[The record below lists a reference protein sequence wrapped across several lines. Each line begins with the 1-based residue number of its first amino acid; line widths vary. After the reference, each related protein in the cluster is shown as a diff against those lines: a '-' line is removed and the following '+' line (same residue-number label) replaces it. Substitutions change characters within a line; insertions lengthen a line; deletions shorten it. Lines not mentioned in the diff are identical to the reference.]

1 MSLIINT
8 LVVDDEPL
16 AQALVAGYVGLAP
29 FLSLVGCCSS
39 ASEATAR
46 IAEGG
51 VDLVLLDIQMPG
63 ISGLTV
69 AKSLVG
75 VGNPKVIFT
84 TAYGEYAIDGFK
96 LDIVD
101 YLLKPFDFD
110 EFMRAVNKTRHLIE
124 LERGADAA
132 TENASVQPSDEQKA
146 GADDFFFVKSEYKLV
161 KIEISKILYVEG
173 LKDYVKIYMS
183 DSAKAVLT
191 LATLKQME
199 TSLMPYSFV
208 RLHRSFIVNVKMI
221 TGVERGVVLIGEA
234 RIPVGEGYK
243 QNFQVLLDKLT
254 L

>member
-1 MSLIINT
+1 
-8 LVVDDEPL
+8 
-16 AQALVAGYVGLAP
+16 
-29 FLSLVGCCSS
+29 SLVG
-39 ASEATAR
+39 
-46 IAEGG
+46 
-51 VDLVLLDIQMPG
+51 D
-63 ISGLTV
+63 
-69 AKSLVG
+69 
-75 VGNPKVIFT
+75 GNPKVIFT

-110 EFMRAVNKTRHLIE
+110 EFMRAVNKARHLIE

-199 TSLMPYSFV
+199 TRLMPYSFV

-243 QNFQVLLDKLT
+243 QNFQILLDKLT